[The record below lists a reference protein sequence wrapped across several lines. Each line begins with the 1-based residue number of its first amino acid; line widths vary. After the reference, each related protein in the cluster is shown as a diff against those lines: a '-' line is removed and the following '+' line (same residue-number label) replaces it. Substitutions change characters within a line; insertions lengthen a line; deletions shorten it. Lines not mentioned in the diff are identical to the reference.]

1 MQTLAGAVREVRL
14 RKGLS
19 QEDVANA
26 AGISVYTYAC
36 VERGRG
42 ATGGVPNPTLDT
54 VLRIMWVLDLT
65 PSPPSDE
72 ARTLGASSG
81 RES

>member
-1 MQTLAGAVREVRL
+1 MRDLAIAIREARQ

-19 QEDVANA
+19 QEDTADA

-42 ATGGVPNPTLDT
+42 ASGGPPNPTLDT
-54 VLRIMWVLDLT
+54 VLRILWVLDLE
-65 PSPPSDE
+65 PAPPP
-72 ARTLGASSG
+72 A
-81 RES
+81 